1 VAAEIK
7 LDHADYIAIRGAH
20 ASHLASRK

>member
-7 LDHADYIAIRGAH
+7 LDHGDYIAVRGAH